1 MQDNLTHDQSM
12 TDNDSHDD
20 AQEDGERKPS
30 RGPPDRPPTEQVRTD
45 GGKSDVEIEREVDY
59 LEVEIN
65 LLKPATPFM
74 RDHLRVIWLGFGI
87 WVVTTFGPITAT
99 RFAPDLMTTP
109 MPIIEFPLHY
119 FLIAIVAP
127 SSALILSVW
136 YAKKRDGIDEKYGIK
151 QVTDDPDDAGA
162 TAEPAAADGGT
173 DE

>member
-1 MQDNLTHDQSM
+1 
-12 TDNDSHDD
+12 
-20 AQEDGERKPS
+20 
-30 RGPPDRPPTEQVRTD
+30 V
-45 GGKSDVEIEREVDY
+45 
-59 LEVEIN
+59 
-65 LLKPATPFM
+65 
-74 RDHLRVIWLGFGI
+74 
-87 WVVTTFGPITAT
+87 
-99 RFAPDLMTTP
+99 
-109 MPIIEFPLHY
+109 HY